1 MMPWLDLL
9 MEPMGFAFMERAL
22 LTAAAIS
29 IVCAIFSCFL
39 VLKGWSL
46 MGDAIS
52 HAVLPGVALAFLAGI
67 PLVVGAFVSGLFCA
81 VSTGFIKEH
90 CRVKE
95 DSVMGIVFSG
105 MFAGGLVLFSRVNT
119 EQHLSH
125 ILFGNVLGV
134 SDGEMLQTLLIAIVV
149 TLAILVKF
157 KDLMLFCFDPIHAK
171 VIGLPVRFYHY
182 ALLCLLALTI
192 VAALQAVGVVLVI
205 AMLITPG
212 ITAFLLCKTLPKMLV
227 IAVTTSLTAAIGGTF
242 ISFYI
247 DAATGPTIVLVQAT
261 LFLLALTVHLLSKI
275 PSKQGNIL
283 EEHEEKP

>member
-1 MMPWLDLL
+1 MMSWLDVLL
-9 MEPMGFAFMERAL
+9 EPMGFEFMQRAL
-22 LTAAAIS
+22 LTAAATS

-52 HAVLPGVALAFLAGI
+52 HAVLPGVVLAYLAGI
-67 PLVVGAFVSGLFCA
+67 PLAIGAFGSGLFCTIA
-81 VSTGFIKEH
+81 TGFIKEH

-105 MFAGGLVLFSRVNT
+105 MFAAGLVLFSRVNT
-119 EQHLSH
+119 GQHLSH

-134 SDGEMLQTLLIAIVV
+134 TDSEMLQTLIIAAVV
-149 TLAILVKF
+149 TLAILFRF
-157 KDLMLFCFDPIHAK
+157 KDLVLFCFDPVQAK

-182 ALLCLLALTI
+182 ALLCMLAMTI
-192 VAALQAVGVVLVI
+192 VAALQAVGVVLVV

-212 ITAFLLCKTLPKMLV
+212 ITAFLLCKTLPKMV
-227 IAVTTSLTAAIGGTF
+227 MIAVTVSLSAAVSGTF

-247 DAATGPTIVLVQAT
+247 DAATGPTIVLIQA
-261 LFLLALTVHLLSKI
+261 LFFLLALTANLLRKS
-275 PSKQGNIL
+275 L
-283 EEHEEKP
+283 KPRQSAPIA

>member
-1 MMPWLDLL
+1 MSWIDLL
-9 MEPMGFAFMERAL
+9 MEPMGFAFMQRAL

-52 HAVLPGVALAFLAGI
+52 HAVLPGVVLAYMAGI
-67 PLVVGAFVSGLFCA
+67 PLVIGAFSSGVFCA
-81 VSTGFIKEH
+81 IATGFIKEH

-105 MFAGGLVLFSRVNT
+105 MFAAGLVLFSRVNT

-134 SDGEMLQTLLIAIVV
+134 TDGEMLQTLIIAALV
-149 TLAILVKF
+149 TLAILIKF
-157 KDLMLFCFDPIHAK
+157 KDLMLFCFDPIQAK
-171 VIGLPVRFYHY
+171 VVGLPVRFYHY
-182 ALLCLLALTI
+182 ALLCMLALTI
-192 VAALQAVGVVLVI
+192 VAALQAVGVVLVV

-212 ITAFLLCKTLPKMLV
+212 ITAFLLCNTLPKMMM
-227 IAVTTSLTAAIGGTF
+227 IAVTTSLLSAVSGTF

-247 DAATGPTIVLVQAT
+247 DAATGPTIVLIQAL
-261 LFLLALTVHLLSKI
+261 LFLLALVVHLLQKKGMA
-275 PSKQGNIL
+275 PAAV
-283 EEHEEKP
+283 

>member
-1 MMPWLDLL
+1 MMSWFDVL
-9 MEPMGFAFMERAL
+9 MEPLSFDFMQRAL
-22 LTAAAIS
+22 LTAAATS

-52 HAVLPGVALAFLAGI
+52 HAVLPGVVLAYLAGI
-67 PLVVGAFVSGLFCA
+67 PLVIGAFGSGLFCA
-81 VSTGFIKEH
+81 VATGFIKEH

-105 MFAGGLVLFSRVNT
+105 MFAAGLVLFSRVNT

-134 SDGEMLQTLLIAIVV
+134 TDSEMLQTLIIAAVV
-149 TLAILVKF
+149 TLAIILKF
-157 KDLMLFCFDPIHAK
+157 KDLMLFCFDPVQAK

-182 ALLCLLALTI
+182 ALLCMLALTI
-192 VAALQAVGVVLVI
+192 VAALQAVGVVLVV

-212 ITAFLLCKTLPKMLV
+212 ITAFLLCKTLPKMLMV
-227 IAVTTSLTAAIGGTF
+227 SVTTSLFAAVSGTF

-247 DAATGPTIVLVQAT
+247 DAATGPTIVLVQAAI
-261 LFLLALTVHLLSKI
+261 FLLALTANLLRKTI
-275 PSKQGNIL
+275 
-283 EEHEEKP
+283 KPHQAAPNV

>member
-1 MMPWLDLL
+1 
-9 MEPMGFAFMERAL
+9 
-22 LTAAAIS
+22 
-29 IVCAIFSCFL
+29 

-52 HAVLPGVALAFLAGI
+52 HAVLPGVVLAYLAGI
-67 PLVVGAFVSGLFCA
+67 PLVIGAFSSGLFCA
-81 VSTGFIKEH
+81 VATGFIKEH

-105 MFAGGLVLFSRVNT
+105 MFAAGLVLFSRVNT

-134 SDGEMLQTLLIAIVV
+134 TDGEMLQTLVIATLV
-149 TLAILVKF
+149 TLAIIIKF
-157 KDLMLFCFDPIHAK
+157 KDLVLFCFDPVQAR
-171 VIGLPVRFYHY
+171 VVGLPVRFYHY

-192 VAALQAVGVVLVI
+192 VAALQAVGVVLVV

-212 ITAFLLCKTLPKMLV
+212 ITALLLCKTLPRMVV
-227 IAVTTSLTAAIGGTF
+227 IAVTSSLLSAVSGTF

-247 DAATGPTIVLVQAT
+247 DAATGPTIVLIQAL
-261 LFLLALTVHLLSKI
+261 LFLLALAVHLLHNNRIS
-275 PSKQGNIL
+275 PTTV
-283 EEHEEKP
+283 

>member
-1 MMPWLDLL
+1 MMSWFDVL
-9 MEPMGFAFMERAL
+9 MEPLSFDFMQRAL
-22 LTAAAIS
+22 LTAAATS
-29 IVCAIFSCFL
+29 IVCAMFSCFL

-52 HAVLPGVALAFLAGI
+52 HAVLPGVVLAYLAGI
-67 PLVVGAFVSGLFCA
+67 PLVIGAFGSGLFCA
-81 VSTGFIKEH
+81 VATGFIKEH

-134 SDGEMLQTLLIAIVV
+134 TDSEMLQTLIIAAVV
-149 TLAILVKF
+149 TLAIILKF
-157 KDLMLFCFDPIHAK
+157 KDLMLFCFDPVQAK

-182 ALLCLLALTI
+182 ALLCMLALTI
-192 VAALQAVGVVLVI
+192 VAALQAVGVVLVV

-212 ITAFLLCKTLPKMLV
+212 ITAFLLCKTLTKMLV
-227 IAVTTSLTAAIGGTF
+227 VSVTTSLFAAISGTF

-247 DAATGPTIVLVQAT
+247 DAATGPTIVLVQAAI
-261 LFLLALTVHLLSKI
+261 FLLALTANLLRKSI
-275 PSKQGNIL
+275 
-283 EEHEEKP
+283 KPRQAAANT

>member
-1 MMPWLDLL
+1 MMAWMDVL
-9 MEPMGFAFMERAL
+9 MEPVSFGFMQRAL
-22 LTAAAIS
+22 VTAMATS

-52 HAVLPGVALAFLAGI
+52 HAVLPGVVLAYLAGI
-67 PLVVGAFVSGLFCA
+67 PLVIGAFGSGLFCA
-81 VSTGFIKEH
+81 VATGFIKEH

-105 MFAGGLVLFSRVNT
+105 MFAAGLVLFSRVNT

-134 SDGEMLQTLLIAIVV
+134 TDGEMLQTLIIAAVV
-149 TLAILVKF
+149 TMLIILKF
-157 KDLMLFCFDPIHAK
+157 KDLMLFCFDPVQAK

-182 ALLCLLALTI
+182 ALLCMLALTI
-192 VAALQAVGVVLVI
+192 VAALQAVGVVLVV

-212 ITAFLLCKTLPKMLV
+212 ITAFLLCKTLPKMLMV
-227 IAVTTSLTAAIGGTF
+227 SVTASLIAAVSGTF

-247 DAATGPTIVLVQAT
+247 DAATGPAIVLIQAVI
-261 LFLLALTVHLLSKI
+261 FLLALGVNLLRKTANARRVA
-275 PSKQGNIL
+275 PNA
-283 EEHEEKP
+283 

>member
-1 MMPWLDLL
+1 MSWFDVL
-9 MEPMGFAFMERAL
+9 MEPLSFDFMQRAL
-22 LTAAAIS
+22 LTAAATS
-29 IVCAIFSCFL
+29 IVCAMFSCFL

-52 HAVLPGVALAFLAGI
+52 HAVLPGVVLAYLAGI
-67 PLVVGAFVSGLFCA
+67 PLVIGAFGSGLFCA
-81 VSTGFIKEH
+81 VATGFIKEH

-105 MFAGGLVLFSRVNT
+105 MFASGLVLFSRVNT

-134 SDGEMLQTLLIAIVV
+134 TDSEMLQTLIIAAVV
-149 TLAILVKF
+149 TLAIILKF
-157 KDLMLFCFDPIHAK
+157 KDLMLFCFDPVQAK

-182 ALLCLLALTI
+182 ALLCMLALTI
-192 VAALQAVGVVLVI
+192 VAALQAVGVVLVV

-212 ITAFLLCKTLPKMLV
+212 ITAFLLCKTLTKMLV
-227 IAVTTSLTAAIGGTF
+227 VSVTTSLFAAISGTF

-247 DAATGPTIVLVQAT
+247 DAATGPTIVLVQAAI
-261 LFLLALTVHLLSKI
+261 FLLALTANLLRKSI
-275 PSKQGNIL
+275 
-283 EEHEEKP
+283 KPRQAAPNT

>member
-1 MMPWLDLL
+1 MMSWFDVL
-9 MEPMGFAFMERAL
+9 MEPLSFDFMQRAL
-22 LTAAAIS
+22 LTAAATS
-29 IVCAIFSCFL
+29 IVCAMFSCFL

-52 HAVLPGVALAFLAGI
+52 HAVLPGVVLAYLAGI
-67 PLVVGAFVSGLFCA
+67 PLVIGAFGSGLFCA
-81 VSTGFIKEH
+81 VATGFIKEH

-134 SDGEMLQTLLIAIVV
+134 TDSEMLQTLIIAAVV
-149 TLAILVKF
+149 TLAIILKF
-157 KDLMLFCFDPIHAK
+157 KDLMLFCFDPVQAK

-182 ALLCLLALTI
+182 ALLCMLALTI
-192 VAALQAVGVVLVI
+192 VAALQAVGVVLVV

-212 ITAFLLCKTLPKMLV
+212 ITAFLLCKTLTKMLV
-227 IAVTTSLTAAIGGTF
+227 VSVTTSLFAAISGTF

-247 DAATGPTIVLVQAT
+247 DAATGPTIVLVQAAI
-261 LFLLALTVHLLSKI
+261 FLLALTANLLRKSI
-275 PSKQGNIL
+275 
-283 EEHEEKP
+283 KPRQAAPNT

>member
-1 MMPWLDLL
+1 MSWFDVL
-9 MEPMGFAFMERAL
+9 MEPLSFDFMQRAL
-22 LTAAAIS
+22 LTAAATS
-29 IVCAIFSCFL
+29 IVCAMFSCFL

-52 HAVLPGVALAFLAGI
+52 HAVLPGVVLAYLAGI
-67 PLVVGAFVSGLFCA
+67 PLVIGAFGSGLFCA
-81 VSTGFIKEH
+81 VATGFIKEH

-105 MFAGGLVLFSRVNT
+105 MFAAGLVLFSRVNT

-134 SDGEMLQTLLIAIVV
+134 TDSEMLQTLIIAAVV
-149 TLAILVKF
+149 TMAIILKF
-157 KDLMLFCFDPIHAK
+157 KDLMLFCFDPVQAK

-182 ALLCLLALTI
+182 ALLCMLALTI
-192 VAALQAVGVVLVI
+192 VAALQAVGVVLVV

-212 ITAFLLCKTLPKMLV
+212 ITAFLLCKTLTKMLV
-227 IAVTTSLTAAIGGTF
+227 VSVTTSLFAAISGTF

-247 DAATGPTIVLVQAT
+247 DAATGPTIVLVQAAI
-261 LFLLALTVHLLSKI
+261 FLLALTANLLRKSI
-275 PSKQGNIL
+275 
-283 EEHEEKP
+283 KPRQAAPNT

>member
-1 MMPWLDLL
+1 MSWFDVL
-9 MEPMGFAFMERAL
+9 MEPLSFDFMQRAL
-22 LTAAAIS
+22 LTAAATS
-29 IVCAIFSCFL
+29 IVCAMFSCFL

-52 HAVLPGVALAFLAGI
+52 HAVLPGVVLAYLAGI
-67 PLVVGAFVSGLFCA
+67 PLVIGAFGSGLFCA
-81 VSTGFIKEH
+81 VATGFIKEH

-134 SDGEMLQTLLIAIVV
+134 TDSEMLQTLIIAAVV
-149 TLAILVKF
+149 TMAIILKF
-157 KDLMLFCFDPIHAK
+157 KDLMLFCFDPVQAK

-182 ALLCLLALTI
+182 ALLCMLALTI
-192 VAALQAVGVVLVI
+192 VAALQAVGVVLVV

-212 ITAFLLCKTLPKMLV
+212 ITAFLLCKTLTKMLV
-227 IAVTTSLTAAIGGTF
+227 VSVTMSLFAAISGTF

-247 DAATGPTIVLVQAT
+247 DAATGPTIVLVQAAI
-261 LFLLALTVHLLSKI
+261 FLLALTANLLRKSI
-275 PSKQGNIL
+275 
-283 EEHEEKP
+283 KPRQAAPNT

>member
-1 MMPWLDLL
+1 MSWFDVL
-9 MEPMGFAFMERAL
+9 MEPLSFDFMQRAL
-22 LTAAAIS
+22 LTAAATS
-29 IVCAIFSCFL
+29 IVCAMFSCFL

-52 HAVLPGVALAFLAGI
+52 HAVLPGVVLAYLAGI
-67 PLVVGAFVSGLFCA
+67 PLVIGAFGSGLFCA
-81 VSTGFIKEH
+81 VATGFIKEH

-134 SDGEMLQTLLIAIVV
+134 TDSEMLQTLIIAAVV
-149 TLAILVKF
+149 TLAIILKF
-157 KDLMLFCFDPIHAK
+157 KDLMLFCFDPVQAK

-182 ALLCLLALTI
+182 ALLCMLALTI
-192 VAALQAVGVVLVI
+192 VAALQAVGVVLVV

-212 ITAFLLCKTLPKMLV
+212 ITAFLLCKTLTKMLV
-227 IAVTTSLTAAIGGTF
+227 VSVTTSLFAAISGTF

-247 DAATGPTIVLVQAT
+247 DAATGPTIVLVQAAI
-261 LFLLALTVHLLSKI
+261 FLLALTANLLRKSI
-275 PSKQGNIL
+275 
-283 EEHEEKP
+283 KPRQAAPNT

>member
-1 MMPWLDLL
+1 MMSWFEVLS
-9 MEPMGFAFMERAL
+9 EPLSFDFMQRAL
-22 LTAAAIS
+22 LTAVATS

-52 HAVLPGVALAFLAGI
+52 HAVLPGVVLAYLAGI
-67 PLVVGAFVSGLFCA
+67 PLVIGAFGSGLFCA
-81 VSTGFIKEH
+81 VATGFIKEH

-105 MFAGGLVLFSRVNT
+105 MFAAGLVLFSRVNT

-134 SDGEMLQTLLIAIVV
+134 TDSEMLQTLIIATVV
-149 TLAILVKF
+149 TLAIILKF
-157 KDLMLFCFDPIHAK
+157 KDLMLFCFDPVQAK

-182 ALLCLLALTI
+182 ALLCMLALTI
-192 VAALQAVGVVLVI
+192 VAALQAVGVVLVV

-212 ITAFLLCKTLPKMLV
+212 ITAFLLCKTLPKMLLV
-227 IAVTTSLTAAIGGTF
+227 AVTASMLAAISGTF

-247 DAATGPTIVLVQAT
+247 DAATGPTIVLVQAA
-261 LFLLALTVHLLSKI
+261 LFLLALALHLLRKSV
-275 PSKQGNIL
+275 
-283 EEHEEKP
+283 KPRHAAPNA

>member
-1 MMPWLDLL
+1 MMSWMDVL
-9 MEPMGFAFMERAL
+9 MEPMSFDFMQRAL
-22 LTAAAIS
+22 LTAAATS

-52 HAVLPGVALAFLAGI
+52 HAVLPGVVLAYLAGI
-67 PLVVGAFVSGLFCA
+67 PLVIGAFGSGLFCA
-81 VSTGFIKEH
+81 VATGFIKEH

-105 MFAGGLVLFSRVNT
+105 MFAAGLVLFSRVNT

-134 SDGEMLQTLLIAIVV
+134 TDSEMLQTLIIAVVV
-149 TLAILVKF
+149 TLAIVIKF
-157 KDLMLFCFDPIHAK
+157 KDLMLCCFDPVQAK

-192 VAALQAVGVVLVI
+192 VAALQAVGVVLVV

-212 ITAFLLCKTLPKMLV
+212 ITAFLLCKTLPKM
-227 IAVTTSLTAAIGGTF
+227 IAVSVTASLIAAVTGTF

-247 DAATGPTIVLVQAT
+247 DAATGPTIVLIQAAI
-261 LFLLALTVHLLSKI
+261 FLLALTVHLLRKSV
-275 PSKQGNIL
+275 
-283 EEHEEKP
+283 KPRQSAPNA

>member
-1 MMPWLDLL
+1 MMSWIELL
-9 MEPMGFAFMERAL
+9 MEPMGFAFMQRAL
-22 LTAAAIS
+22 LTAAATS

-52 HAVLPGVALAFLAGI
+52 HAVLPGVVLAFLAGI
-67 PLVVGAFVSGLFCA
+67 PLVIGAFCSGLFCA
-81 VSTGFIKEH
+81 VATGFIKEH

-134 SDGEMLQTLLIAIVV
+134 SDGEMLQTLIIAALV

-157 KDLMLFCFDPIHAK
+157 RDLVLFCFDPVQAK

-192 VAALQAVGVVLVI
+192 VAALQAVGVVLVV

-212 ITAFLLCKTLPKMLV
+212 ITAFLLSKTLPKMV
-227 IAVTTSLTAAIGGTF
+227 MIAVTASLMAAVSGTF

-247 DAATGPTIVLVQAT
+247 DAATGPTIVLIQA
-261 LFLLALTVHLLSKI
+261 LFFLLALMVHLLRRNPQPVAELS
-275 PSKQGNIL
+275 
-283 EEHEEKP
+283 

>member
-1 MMPWLDLL
+1 MMSWLDVLL
-9 MEPMGFAFMERAL
+9 EPMGFEFMQRAL
-22 LTAAAIS
+22 LTAAATS

-52 HAVLPGVALAFLAGI
+52 HAVLPGVVLAYLAGI
-67 PLVVGAFVSGLFCA
+67 PLAIGAFGSGLFCA
-81 VSTGFIKEH
+81 VTTGFIKEH

-105 MFAGGLVLFSRVNT
+105 MFAAGLVLFSRVNT

-134 SDGEMLQTLLIAIVV
+134 TDSEMLQTLIIAAVV
-149 TLAILVKF
+149 TLAILFRF
-157 KDLMLFCFDPIHAK
+157 KDLVLFCFDPVQAK

-182 ALLCLLALTI
+182 ALLCMLAMTI
-192 VAALQAVGVVLVI
+192 VAALQAVGVVLVV

-212 ITAFLLCKTLPKMLV
+212 ITAFLLCKTLPKMV
-227 IAVTTSLTAAIGGTF
+227 MIAVTVSLSAAVSGTF

-247 DAATGPTIVLVQAT
+247 DAATGPTIVLIQA
-261 LFLLALTVHLLSKI
+261 LFFLLALTVNLLRKSI
-275 PSKQGNIL
+275 
-283 EEHEEKP
+283 KPRQSAPIA

>member
-1 MMPWLDLL
+1 MMSWIDLL
-9 MEPMGFAFMERAL
+9 MEPMGFAFMQRAL
-22 LTAAAIS
+22 LTAMATS

-52 HAVLPGVALAFLAGI
+52 HAVLPGVVLAFLTGI
-67 PLVVGAFVSGLFCA
+67 PLVIGAFCSGLFCA
-81 VSTGFIKEH
+81 VATGFIKEH

-134 SDGEMLQTLLIAIVV
+134 TDSEMLQTLIIAALV
-149 TLAILVKF
+149 TLTILVKF
-157 KDLMLFCFDPIHAK
+157 RDLVLFCFDPVQAK

-192 VAALQAVGVVLVI
+192 VAALQAVGVVLVV

-212 ITAFLLCKTLPKMLV
+212 ITAFLLCKTLPKMIV
-227 IAVTTSLTAAIGGTF
+227 IAVTASLISAVSGTF

-247 DAATGPTIVLVQAT
+247 DAATGPTIVLIQAL
-261 LFLLALTVHLLSKI
+261 LFLLALTLHLLRRNRQPMAELS
-275 PSKQGNIL
+275 
-283 EEHEEKP
+283 

>member
-1 MMPWLDLL
+1 MMSWLDVL
-9 MEPMGFAFMERAL
+9 MEPLSFDFMQRAL
-22 LTAAAIS
+22 LTAAATS

-52 HAVLPGVALAFLAGI
+52 HAVLPGVVLAYLAGI
-67 PLVVGAFVSGLFCA
+67 PLVIGAFGSGLFCA
-81 VSTGFIKEH
+81 VATGFIKEH

-105 MFAGGLVLFSRVNT
+105 MFAAGLVLFSRVNT

-134 SDGEMLQTLLIAIVV
+134 TDSEMLQTLIIAAVV
-149 TLAILVKF
+149 TLAIILKF
-157 KDLMLFCFDPIHAK
+157 KDLMLFCFDPVQAK

-182 ALLCLLALTI
+182 ALLCMLALTI
-192 VAALQAVGVVLVI
+192 VAALQAVGVVLVV

-212 ITAFLLCKTLPKMLV
+212 ITAFLLCKTLPKMLMV
-227 IAVTTSLTAAIGGTF
+227 SVTTSLFAAVSGTF

-247 DAATGPTIVLVQAT
+247 DAATGPTIVLVQAAI
-261 LFLLALTVHLLSKI
+261 FLLALTANLLRKTI
-275 PSKQGNIL
+275 
-283 EEHEEKP
+283 KPHQAAPNV

>member
-1 MMPWLDLL
+1 MTSWFDLV
-9 MEPMGFAFMERAL
+9 MEPMGFVFMQRAL
-22 LTAAAIS
+22 LTAMATS

-52 HAVLPGVALAFLAGI
+52 HAVLPGVVLAFLAGI
-67 PLVVGAFVSGLFCA
+67 PLVIGAFISGLFCA
-81 VSTGFIKEH
+81 VATGYIKEH

-105 MFAGGLVLFSRVNT
+105 MFAAGLVLFSRVNT

-134 SDGEMLQTLLIAIVV
+134 TDGEMLQTLVIAGGV

-157 KDLMLFCFDPIHAK
+157 KDLTLFCFDPVQAK

-192 VAALQAVGVVLVI
+192 VAALQAVGVVLVV

-212 ITAFLLCKTLPKMLV
+212 ITAFLLCKTLPKMLLV
-227 IAVTTSLTAAIGGTF
+227 AVTTSLIAAIAGTF

-247 DAATGPTIVLVQAT
+247 DAATGPAIVLVQAT
-261 LFLLALTVHLLSKI
+261 LFLLALAGYLLRKI
-275 PSKQGNIL
+275 PTRRA
-283 EEHEEKP
+283 EKIA

>member
-1 MMPWLDLL
+1 MMMSWLDILL
-9 MEPMGFAFMERAL
+9 EPMGFAFMQRAL
-22 LTAAAIS
+22 LTAAATS

-52 HAVLPGVALAFLAGI
+52 HAVLPGVVLAYLAGI
-67 PLVVGAFVSGLFCA
+67 PLAIGAFGSGLFCA
-81 VSTGFIKEH
+81 VATGFIKEH

-105 MFAGGLVLFSRVNT
+105 MFAAGLVLFSRVNT

-134 SDGEMLQTLLIAIVV
+134 TDSEMLQTLIIAAVV
-149 TLAILVKF
+149 TLAILLRF
-157 KDLMLFCFDPIHAK
+157 KDLVLFCFDPVQAK

-182 ALLCLLALTI
+182 ALLCMLAMTI
-192 VAALQAVGVVLVI
+192 VAALQAVGVVLVV

-212 ITAFLLCKTLPKMLV
+212 ITAFLLCKTLPKMV
-227 IAVTTSLTAAIGGTF
+227 MVAVTVSLLAAISGTF

-247 DAATGPTIVLVQAT
+247 DAATGPTIVLIQA
-261 LFLLALTVHLLSKI
+261 LFFLLALTANLLRKSI
-275 PSKQGNIL
+275 
-283 EEHEEKP
+283 KPRQSAPIA

>member
-1 MMPWLDLL
+1 
-9 MEPMGFAFMERAL
+9 
-22 LTAAAIS
+22 
-29 IVCAIFSCFL
+29 

-52 HAVLPGVALAFLAGI
+52 HAVLPGVVLAFLAGI
-67 PLVVGAFVSGLFCA
+67 PLVIGAFCSGLFCA
-81 VSTGFIKEH
+81 VATGFIKEH

-134 SDGEMLQTLLIAIVV
+134 SDGEMLQTLIIAALV

-157 KDLMLFCFDPIHAK
+157 RDLVLFCFDPVQAK

-192 VAALQAVGVVLVI
+192 VAALQAVGVVLVV

-212 ITAFLLCKTLPKMLV
+212 ITAFLLSKTLPKMV
-227 IAVTTSLTAAIGGTF
+227 MIAVTASLMAAVSGTF

-247 DAATGPTIVLVQAT
+247 DAATGPTIVLIQA
-261 LFLLALTVHLLSKI
+261 LFFLLALMVHLLRRNPQPVAELS
-275 PSKQGNIL
+275 
-283 EEHEEKP
+283 